1 MPSLAEVSV
10 AGSTRNLRGSATPR
24 SRTRDDNGEP
34 RSSRAGRRKRG
45 TASSTTWSPRSGCC
59 ASSRRAARRESHRRK
74 AARIRRNISAPRPAL
89 RVPPRDPVGPIPRSP
104 RRPEPGPRRAPRI
117 SRSRRARCRWPP
129 AGATG
134 EPPAVRW
141 GADRSLAVSYQSPL
155 LTTTAR
161 MLETTAV
168 PRLSVRRAR
177 GVPVLA
183 DEKRFV
189 PDFQL
194 VVDGAA
200 ADPELKGAVL
210 GIRVTDDMDKASRFW
225 VHLSDVDRK
234 WTKQNK
240 FKPGAAVEIKL
251 GYQGQLE
258 SVCKGE
264 ISNIEMVL
272 SPEGPTRLIIAGVDR
287 GHAFDKGTLTQTYQ
301 DVKDSDLAT
310 RIAQR
315 HGLTADVDDSKV
327 VHDYVIQNNL
337 SDYDFL
343 MQRAAIAGFRMYV
356 DDKKLLFKKPKVGE
370 PPAAKLV
377 WRENIGRLVQEV
389 NTFDQVSK
397 ITTSGWDPGQAKNM
411 TGPGK
416 GGDEYGKQGGTVT
429 GAQLVKQMFGE
440 IEQIVPVASGQQNL
454 LEAVA
459 KSEFNKRAGAFVHAE
474 ARVTGDPKIRAGS
487 VVEVEKA
494 GKRVDGQYYVVSSEH
509 LFFVDTGYATELRAK
524 RYTIKKGSPPAK
536 DVAKFAKSV
545 QEAAQKAQESADKIK
560 DAAAWA
566 LKAARE
572 AAKRAGQALD
582 AAKQVWQDVKDALN
596 QVKQGAGDVAQA
608 ALKSVES
615 RLAGLKDYVAQATA
629 KVGEAAQEA
638 ANAAQE
644 VAREA
649 LTKAHEAASQVTEI
663 ARNAIQHAKDA
674 FDAVKAAAL
683 DAVHTQSDSG
693 AVKGLKTA
701 LMTAADMAIAVGKAG
716 MTLAQAAIVK
726 AKSAIEM
733 CAASAT
739 AAAKSLID
747 GLGGELDKVISSVK
761 SSGDAAGKSIGSA
774 IAAGAQNV
782 LDAAKDAIKQAQD
795 AIAKA
800 KEALQNAKDTIQK
813 NVGDKL
819 KGLVDQ
825 AKGMIDQVKE
835 GLELLKDKKWD
846 DAGKEVDPAQSDFET
861 AKTEAQLVFD
871 KLQEVE
877 KEP

>member
-89 RVPPRDPVGPIPRSP
+89 RVPPRDAAGPIPRSP

-356 DDKKLLFKKPKVGE
+356 DDKKLLFKKPKLGE
-370 PPAAKLV
+370 QPAAKLI

-429 GAQLVKQMFGE
+429 GAQ
-440 IEQIVPVASGQQNL
+440 
-454 LEAVA
+454 
-459 KSEFNKRAGAFVHAE
+459 
-474 ARVTGDPKIRAGS
+474 KIRAGS

-536 DVAKFAKSV
+536 EVAKFAKSV
-545 QEAAQKAQESADKIK
+545 QEAAKKAQEIADKIK

-596 QVKQGAGDVAQA
+596 QVKQGA
-608 ALKSVES
+608 
-615 RLAGLKDYVAQATA
+615 
-629 KVGEAAQEA
+629 
-638 ANAAQE
+638 
-644 VAREA
+644 
-649 LTKAHEAASQVTEI
+649 
-663 ARNAIQHAKDA
+663 
-674 FDAVKAAAL
+674 
-683 DAVHTQSDSG
+683 
-693 AVKGLKTA
+693 
-701 LMTAADMAIAVGKAG
+701 
-716 MTLAQAAIVK
+716 
-726 AKSAIEM
+726 
-733 CAASAT
+733 
-739 AAAKSLID
+739 
-747 GLGGELDKVISSVK
+747 
-761 SSGDAAGKSIGSA
+761 
-774 IAAGAQNV
+774 
-782 LDAAKDAIKQAQD
+782 
-795 AIAKA
+795 
-800 KEALQNAKDTIQK
+800 
-813 NVGDKL
+813 
-819 KGLVDQ
+819 
-825 AKGMIDQVKE
+825 
-835 GLELLKDKKWD
+835 
-846 DAGKEVDPAQSDFET
+846 
-861 AKTEAQLVFD
+861 
-871 KLQEVE
+871 
-877 KEP
+877 

>member
-194 VVDGAA
+194 VVDG
-200 ADPELKGAVL
+200 
-210 GIRVTDDMDKASRFW
+210 
-225 VHLSDVDRK
+225 
-234 WTKQNK
+234 
-240 FKPGAAVEIKL
+240 
-251 GYQGQLE
+251 
-258 SVCKGE
+258 
-264 ISNIEMVL
+264 
-272 SPEGPTRLIIAGVDR
+272 

-310 RIAQR
+310 KIAQR

-356 DDKKLLFKKPKVGE
+356 DDKKLLFKKPKLGE
-370 PPAAKLV
+370 QPAAKLI

-545 QEAAQKAQESADKIK
+545 QEAAKKAQEIADKIK

-782 LDAAKDAIKQAQD
+782 LDAAKDAIKQ
-795 AIAKA
+795 
-800 KEALQNAKDTIQK
+800 
-813 NVGDKL
+813 
-819 KGLVDQ
+819 
-825 AKGMIDQVKE
+825 
-835 GLELLKDKKWD
+835 
-846 DAGKEVDPAQSDFET
+846 
-861 AKTEAQLVFD
+861 
-871 KLQEVE
+871 
-877 KEP
+877 